1 MRTIL
6 IMLMLVL
13 GLSATAQ
20 VTLDYENPT
29 FKVNNKVYT
38 LVSFEDQVPVFRY
51 ELIDDVGNISQTG
64 FFKNGKPDGVWHLY
78 DDACDKVS
86 TMTFKD
92 GNRVKLETTIN
103 KEEITVVYMNNRPVK
118 RVSIAYI
125 D

>member
-64 FFKNGKPDGVWHLY
+64 FFKNGKPDGVWYLY
-78 DDACDKVS
+78 DTAGDKVS

>member
-1 MRTIL
+1 MRTLL

-38 LVSFEDQVPVFRY
+38 LVSFEDQVTVFRY

-78 DDACDKVS
+78 DDAGDKVS